1 MIVMLDM
8 TLRES
13 KGQAK
18 LTHDIHGI
26 GWTCKTV
33 GVIFENVGR
42 PEDTLNGASF
52 DIALVI
58 AEAILPANLAISIR
72 ETSWSCR

>member
-1 MIVMLDM
+1 MVVVLDV

-13 KGQAK
+13 KEHAK

-26 GWTCKTV
+26 DWTCKTV
-33 GVIFENVGR
+33 RVIFDNVGR
-42 PEDTLNGASF
+42 PEDTLNGAGF
-52 DIALVI
+52 DIALVV